1 MSENNNNA
9 VEITTPV
16 ETVVAVETQ
25 ATETPKAPEAKA
37 PKIDIVTR
45 FKADAE
51 SVKKAFQARFSAVS
65 IKTPTE
71 IGIACLICLI
81 VGSLGATTINAASIA
96 AAEKAKVQAVE
107 EADKA
112 VRVAKAEA
120 GVPPTFLQSLYGC
133 TVRPV
138 ADGTTYAYNG
148 AKSLDGRAYNAV
160 TSTFGSASSQ
170 STEAPTVK
178 VVAPAPAATK

>member
-1 MSENNNNA
+1 MSNNNTA

-16 ETVVAVETQ
+16 EAVVAETPVV
-25 ATETPKAPEAKA
+25 ETPKAPEAKA

-120 GVPPTFLQSLYGC
+120 GVPPTFLQSLYGV

-138 ADGTTYAYNG
+138 SDAAQYSYG
-148 AKSLDGRAYNAV
+148 AAKNADGRAYGAV
-160 TSTFGSASSQ
+160 TSTFASGSS
-170 STEAPTVK
+170 EAPTVK
-178 VVAPAPAATK
+178 VVAPAATK